1 MKKPIK
7 LYDFSAW
14 NATVVVLAYLCLLAI
29 LAGTAAGAQNPLPQA
44 VLIVLLIITFLVLF
58 WHFVGNAMTLDESG
72 VHKGKKTLPKQNLQC
87 TVFYNVRY
95 REMAIRF
102 SQGDTELTVQAT
114 KQNVAKAEAWLG
126 CRLEIPEKNRKPG
139 K

>member
-72 VHKGKKTLPKQNLQC
+72 VHKGKKRCPSKTCNARC
-87 TVFYNVRY
+87 SITS
-95 REMAIRF
+95 AIAKCLSDFRR
-102 SQGDTELTVQAT
+102 AT
-114 KQNVAKAEAWLG
+114 
-126 CRLEIPEKNRKPG
+126 PS
-139 K
+139 